1 MILIDA
7 AVVGFHCN
15 VTSCELARVKAEPTA
30 EAKFGVCG
38 RGNAVG
44 LTSILDRVQFFSAFI
59 LFSVS
64 LHIVVVDNKGP
75 TSHVSRIDGR

>member
-1 MILIDA
+1 MYVLLQRPMILIDA

-15 VTSCELARVKAEPTA
+15 VTSCGLALVKAEPTA

-44 LTSILDRVQFFSAFI
+44 LTSILDRVQFFLLLYCSA
-59 LFSVS
+59 SRY
-64 LHIVVVDNKGP
+64 
-75 TSHVSRIDGR
+75 TS